1 MKSMKIYL
9 IRHGETTGDIE
20 DRYGGSYDDH
30 LTNKG
35 QEQLRLT
42 ANNLVGKEIEKIFSS
57 PLIRAQ
63 ESSEIISQR
72 IGAPIE
78 YLGGLQ
84 ERHYGVLTGLTK
96 QDAQEKYP
104 EVVELHK
111 DPKNTDPEGE
121 GQEEFNKRVV
131 EAFRLVA
138 TKEYKVVAIVSH
150 GGPIKTIFK
159 SLGSELLRSIGDG
172 EIFELD
178 IK

>member
-1 MKSMKIYL
+1 MKIYL

-78 YLGGLQ
+78 YIGGLQ
-84 ERHYGVLTGLTK
+84 ERHYGILTGLTK
-96 QDAQEKYP
+96 EEAQAKYP
-104 EVVELHK
+104 EIVELHK
-111 DPKNTDPEGE
+111 DPQNTDPEGE
-121 GQEEFNKRVV
+121 GYEEFNARV
-131 EAFRLVA
+131 
-138 TKEYKVVAIVSH
+138 KESFASITARDYRAVAIVTH

-159 SLGSELLRSIGDG
+159 SLENELLRNIEDG

-178 IK
+178 MK